1 MEDMTIKNLTLTN
14 TQKVGAT
21 LELFEKRDRGRIGH
35 NGASWDDGA
44 WRGSRRLRSHDGGV
58 EAGAQWSSYDV
69 GLPALAAGF
78 VTGALHM
85 WLLQP
90 PYVVRRSAAAAAGA
104 CLGTLLVGCFPEP
117 ARPWNGDELR
127 PAYGDELPRGPRRPR
142 KAVGLKTFRMD
153 DA

>member
-1 MEDMTIKNLTLTN
+1 M
-14 TQKVGAT
+14 G
-21 LELFEKRDRGRIGH
+21 
-35 NGASWDDGA
+35 DGA
-44 WRGSRRLRSHDGGV
+44 RRGNHRLGRHDGGT

-85 WLLQP
+85 WLLKP

-104 CLGTLLVGCFPEP
+104 CLGTLLVGCFANVQRDARIVKEASSQPEP
-117 ARPWNGDELR
+117 AWSWNDDERRPTYN
-127 PAYGDELPRGPRRPR
+127 DELPRGPRRPR
-142 KAVGLKTFRMD
+142 KAVGLKNFRMD